1 MEQEKMM
8 HIQCRKGDVGR
19 YVILPGDPG
28 RAEKIAA
35 YLDNAVKVAENRE
48 FVTYTGELEGVKVSV
63 CSTGIG
69 GPSAAIAMEELVK
82 CGADTFVRV
91 GTCGGISEEPLP
103 GDIIIATGA
112 VRQEGT
118 TLHYMPIEFPAVA
131 DTEVLVELIDAAKT
145 LNMRYHAGIV
155 QSKDSFYGQHEPGR
169 MPVAAEL
176 MDKWNAWKQAGV
188 LASEMETAALFVAAS
203 VLHVRCGAVFL
214 MIWNQERDKAGYQNE
229 MVSDTS
235 GAVQVAVEAVRKM
248 VLKQK

>member
-28 RAEKIAA
+28 RVEKIAA

>member
-1 MEQEKMM
+1 M
-8 HIQCRKGDVGR
+8 
-19 YVILPGDPG
+19 
-28 RAEKIAA
+28 
-35 YLDNAVKVAENRE
+35 
-48 FVTYTGELEGVKVSV
+48 KVSV

-118 TLHYMPIEFPAVA
+118 TLHYMQIEFPAVA

-188 LASEMETAALFVAAS
+188 LASEMETAALFMAAS

-214 MIWNQERDKAGYQNE
+214 MIWNQGRDKAGYQNE